1 MDDSQKLEQ
10 NWPALREKL
19 RREYPQLSEDD
30 LTFERGK
37 EEEMLLN
44 LQAKLNKTKQ
54 EIRNWL
60 HIMG

>member
-10 NWPALREKL
+10 NWPAVREKL
-19 RREYPQLSEDD
+19 KREYPQLSEDD